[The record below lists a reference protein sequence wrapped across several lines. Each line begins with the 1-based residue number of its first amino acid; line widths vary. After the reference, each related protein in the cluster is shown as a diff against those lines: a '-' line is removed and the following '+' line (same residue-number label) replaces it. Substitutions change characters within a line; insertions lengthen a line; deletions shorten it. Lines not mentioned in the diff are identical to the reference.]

1 MVTFNIV
8 TQAVFD
14 GMASKDGDAIYFVT
28 DTRRIYRGSVR
39 YTGEVRMVSSF
50 PTTGEV
56 GVLYIANANLEGR
69 VWQNGDWVVVAK
81 GYTTTI
87 SSDSAD
93 VPTSQAVA
101 AYVTNAITE
110 AIGSSSVITGITY
123 EAEDAADSGTGNDE
137 RDLVVTKSD
146 GSTQRL
152 HLSNLV
158 TSVEYDQ
165 SNLTLTF
172 RLSCVDDP
180 IVVNLPQDNFITGG
194 YYDTAT
200 KEIVLNMKD
209 GSTIRIPAADLV
221 DVYTGAETATI
232 SVSVS
237 SGNVI
242 TANSRLSATA
252 NNILSANAD
261 GLYVPAPTGKMDKVA
276 SSGAGQ
282 ILVADS
288 GGNASASGRT
298 AGGAA
303 LSSTPSENVLAT
315 EAAVAAVRS
324 GIQTTIAAIQTS
336 LESKVDTASITTTLN
351 ASNPSASKIP
361 SESAVVAA
369 LTWRNLT
376 V

>member
-28 DTRRIYRGSVR
+28 DTRR
-39 YTGEVRMVSSF
+39 
-50 PTTGEV
+50 
-56 GVLYIANANLEGR
+56 
-69 VWQNGDWVVVAK
+69 
-81 GYTTTI
+81 
-87 SSDSAD
+87 
-93 VPTSQAVA
+93 
-101 AYVTNAITE
+101 
-110 AIGSSSVITGITY
+110 
-123 EAEDAADSGTGNDE
+123 
-137 RDLVVTKSD
+137 
-146 GSTQRL
+146 L
-152 HLSNLV
+152 HL
-158 TSVEYDQ
+158 

-288 GGNASASGRT
+288 GGNASASGKT

-336 LESKVDTASITTTLN
+336 LESKVDTSSITTTLN

>member
-87 SSDSAD
+87 
-93 VPTSQAVA
+93 
-101 AYVTNAITE
+101 
-110 AIGSSSVITGITY
+110 
-123 EAEDAADSGTGNDE
+123 
-137 RDLVVTKSD
+137 
-146 GSTQRL
+146 
-152 HLSNLV
+152 
-158 TSVEYDQ
+158 
-165 SNLTLTF
+165 
-172 RLSCVDDP
+172 
-180 IVVNLPQDNFITGG
+180 
-194 YYDTAT
+194 
-200 KEIVLNMKD
+200 
-209 GSTIRIPAADLV
+209 
-221 DVYTGAETATI
+221 
-232 SVSVS
+232 
-237 SGNVI
+237 
-242 TANSRLSATA
+242 
-252 NNILSANAD
+252 
-261 GLYVPAPTGKMDKVA
+261 
-276 SSGAGQ
+276 
-282 ILVADS
+282 
-288 GGNASASGRT
+288 
-298 AGGAA
+298 
-303 LSSTPSENVLAT
+303 
-315 EAAVAAVRS
+315 
-324 GIQTTIAAIQTS
+324 AAIQTS
-336 LESKVDTASITTTLN
+336 LESKVDTSSITTMLN

>member
-14 GMASKDGDAIYFVT
+14 GRASKDGDAIYFVT

-39 YTGEVRMVSSF
+39 YTGEVRM
-50 PTTGEV
+50 
-56 GVLYIANANLEGR
+56 
-69 VWQNGDWVVVAK
+69 
-81 GYTTTI
+81 
-87 SSDSAD
+87 
-93 VPTSQAVA
+93 
-101 AYVTNAITE
+101 
-110 AIGSSSVITGITY
+110 
-123 EAEDAADSGTGNDE
+123 
-137 RDLVVTKSD
+137 
-146 GSTQRL
+146 
-152 HLSNLV
+152 
-158 TSVEYDQ
+158 
-165 SNLTLTF
+165 
-172 RLSCVDDP
+172 
-180 IVVNLPQDNFITGG
+180 
-194 YYDTAT
+194 
-200 KEIVLNMKD
+200 
-209 GSTIRIPAADLV
+209 
-221 DVYTGAETATI
+221 
-232 SVSVS
+232 VS

-288 GGNASASGRT
+288 GGNASASGKT

-336 LESKVDTASITTTLN
+336 LESKVDTSSITTTLN